1 MSFQYLFECK
11 TSQLIADLQT
21 IPLEKAILKL
31 QNNPDKL
38 QIINQLDGIK
48 RTKTKLPTWFD
59 MPKIVYP
66 PKINLEQ
73 CSSEIAAKYK
83 SEICEGKHLID
94 LTGGFGVD
102 SCYFSKYYESVTYIE
117 KNKNLYEIVNW
128 NFLQLTIKNIETL
141 NMDCEQYLENFK
153 QKYKKEEIVFFIDP
167 ARRSESNKKLVQFA
181 DCEPNIIALIPK
193 LFEFS
198 DTIIVKASPMH
209 DINLALN
216 ELKFVDKVHV
226 LSIKNECKELL
237 FILKNNIN
245 KNPEI
250 CTINIDQVIQK
261 YNFNYIDINYYNT
274 EYYDVKKYIFEPNS
288 SVMKSGA
295 FKVILQSFSIQKIAP
310 NTHLY
315 TSDEIIENFP
325 GKIFEIESE
334 IKLTSKE
341 IAAYIPDNQIN
352 IISRNYILAADEIKQ
367 KLKLKDGGKKFL
379 ICFKDQFNIP
389 KSYICS
395 KISI

>member
-1 MSFQYLFECK
+1 MSFQNLFESK

-83 SEICEGKHLID
+83 SEIIDGKHLID

-102 SCYFSKYYESVTYIE
+102 SYYFSKYYESVTYIE
-117 KNKNLYEIVNW
+117 ENKNLFDIVTW
-128 NFLQLTIKNIETL
+128 NFLQLGCKNIEIQNL
-141 NMDCEQYLENFK
+141 DCKKYLENFK
-153 QKYKKEEIVFFIDP
+153 PKYDKQKTVFYIDP
-167 ARRSESNKKLVQFA
+167 ARRSESNQKLVQFV
-181 DCEPNIIALIPK
+181 DCEPHIIELIPK

-198 DTIIVKASPMH
+198 ETIIVKASPMH

-237 FILKNNIN
+237 FILKNKLNN
-245 KNPEI
+245 NPEI
-250 CTINIDQVIQK
+250 CTINNDQIIQK
-261 YNFNYIDINYYNT
+261 YNFNYTGINYYNT
-274 EYYDVKKYIFEPNS
+274 EYYDAKKYIFEPNS

-295 FKVILQSFSIQKIAP
+295 FKVILQSFSIQKIAT

-315 TSDEIIENFP
+315 TSNEIIKNFP

-334 IKLTSKE
+334 IKLSSKE
-341 IAAYIPDNQIN
+341 ISSYIPDNQIN
-352 IISRNYILAADEIKQ
+352 IISRNYILTADVIKQ
-367 KLKLKDGGKKFL
+367 KYKLKDGGNKFL
-379 ICFKDQFNIP
+379 ICFKDKLNKP

-395 KISI
+395 KINI

>member
-1 MSFQYLFECK
+1 MSFQYLFEGK
-11 TSQLIADLQT
+11 TSQLIAELQT

-38 QIINQLDGIK
+38 QIINQLDGII

-102 SCYFSKYYESVTYIE
+102 SFYFSKYYESVTYIE
-117 KNKNLYEIVNW
+117 KNKNLFEIVDW
-128 NFLQLTIKNIETL
+128 NFLQFKIKNIETL

-167 ARRSESNKKLVQFA
+167 ARRSESNQKLVQFA

-198 DTIIVKASPMH
+198 ETIIVKASPMH

-226 LSIKNECKELL
+226 LSVKNECKELL
-237 FILKNNIN
+237 FILKNKLNY
-245 KNPEI
+245 NPEI

-261 YNFNYIDINYYNT
+261 YNLNYIDINHYNT

-315 TSDEIIENFP
+315 TSDEIIKNFP

-395 KISI
+395 KICI

>member
-1 MSFQYLFECK
+1 MSFQYLFESK

-83 SEICEGKHLID
+83 SVICEGKHLID

-102 SCYFSKYYESVTYIE
+102 SFYFSKYYESVTYIE
-117 KNKNLYEIVNW
+117 KNNNLFEIANW
-128 NFLQLTIKNIETL
+128 NFLQLKIKNIETL
-141 NMDCEQYLENFK
+141 NTDCEQYLENFK
-153 QKYKKEEIVFFIDP
+153 RKYKKEEIVFFIDP

-198 DTIIVKASPMH
+198 ETIIVKASPMH

-226 LSIKNECKELL
+226 LSVKNECKELL
-237 FILKNNIN
+237 FILKNSIN

-250 CTINIDQVIQK
+250 CTINIDYIIQK

-274 EYYDVKKYIFEPNS
+274 EYYDVKKYILETNS

-315 TSDEIIENFP
+315 TSDEIIKNFP

-341 IAAYIPDNQIN
+341 IAVYIPDNQIN
-352 IISRNYILAADEIKQ
+352 IISRNYILTADEIKQ

-395 KISI
+395 KIII